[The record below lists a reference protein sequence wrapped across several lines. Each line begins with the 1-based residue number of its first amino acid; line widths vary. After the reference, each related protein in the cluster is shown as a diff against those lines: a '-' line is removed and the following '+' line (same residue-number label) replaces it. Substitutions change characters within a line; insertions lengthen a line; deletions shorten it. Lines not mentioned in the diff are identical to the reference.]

1 MAVEASNGDQNSYAA
16 LQSPAMR
23 QASTECV
30 LEFYYHM
37 YGEGKINTI
46 VHIKGDTCLW
56 PFIHPSATLFWSGLV
71 YIVTIQTYTCIPTLY
86 GENIGMFSYIVTQAR
101 LRLLRQ
107 DLMLV

>member
-37 YGEGKINTI
+37 YGQGKINAI
-46 VHIKGDTCLW
+46 EHMKRK
-56 PFIHPSATLFWSGLV
+56 IHACGYSFAQHL
-71 YIVTIQTYTCIPTLY
+71 
-86 GENIGMFSYIVTQAR
+86 
-101 LRLLRQ
+101 
-107 DLMLV
+107 